1 MKFVIMKCFAST
13 GTFNNLYKVSKSLKI
28 NRLFV
33 QVIFWLLF
41 EASSCWMADKRESER
56 GIAFKNVVSKQSLVI
71 QQICNDAPLH
81 SLDDQASHTH
91 AKRFV
96 MFQ

>member
-1 MKFVIMKCFAST
+1 MFEQARAEWQ
-13 GTFNNLYKVSKSLKI
+13 I
-28 NRLFV
+28 N
-33 QVIFWLLF
+33 
-41 EASSCWMADKRESER
+41 KSER
-56 GIAFKNVVSKQSLVI
+56 GITFKNVVSKQSLAI